1 MIIEPKIRK
10 LALTVSFL
18 QGDDL
23 RKFLKRWLLEVR
35 EQEEV
40 MEEIILQVA
49 KAYHP
54 FKKYEEWIERRI
66 TRNPDVMPKRVAY
79 ECRYYLHI
87 KPQMMPYLIKAAQRI
102 KRKVKARQR
111 RSRRKI
117 NSCNEDLPALDER
130 RRKLLP

>member
-1 MIIEPKIRK
+1 MLIESKIRK

-18 QGDDL
+18 EGDDL
-23 RKFLKRWLLEVR
+23 RKFLKRWLLEVN
-35 EQEEV
+35 EKE
-40 MEEIILQVA
+40 A
-49 KAYHP
+49 KVYQP

-66 TRNPDVMPKRVAY
+66 TRNPDIMPKRVAY

-111 RSRRKI
+111 RSIMK
-117 NSCNEDLPALDER
+117 DEI
-130 RRKLLP
+130 LQ

>member
-1 MIIEPKIRK
+1 MFMLIESKIRK

-49 KAYHP
+49 KAYQP

-111 RSRRKI
+111 RSRKK
-117 NSCNEDLPALDER
+117 DEF
-130 RRKLLP
+130 LQ